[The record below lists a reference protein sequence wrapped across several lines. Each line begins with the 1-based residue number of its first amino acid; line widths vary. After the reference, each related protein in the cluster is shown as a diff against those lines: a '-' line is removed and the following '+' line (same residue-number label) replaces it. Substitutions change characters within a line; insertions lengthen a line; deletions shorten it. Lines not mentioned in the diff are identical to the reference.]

1 MIFLYNKTIK
11 ERRNTI
17 MTIKK
22 AFAKAQGNEA
32 EYNAYDEYLD
42 EMQKKYDCERAR
54 IYKQQEF
61 KRENALERKEN
72 KK

>member
-1 MIFLYNKTIK
+1 MTMKKTL
-11 ERRNTI
+11 T
-17 MTIKK
+17 
-22 AFAKAQGNEA
+22 KAQGNEE

-61 KRENALERKEN
+61 KRENRITD
-72 KK
+72 

>member
-1 MIFLYNKTIK
+1 MITMKQ
-11 ERRNTI
+11 
-17 MTIKK
+17 

-54 IYKQQEF
+54 IYKQHEF
-61 KRENALERKEN
+61 KRENALKGEQK
-72 KK
+72 

>member
-1 MIFLYNKTIK
+1 M
-11 ERRNTI
+11 
-17 MTIKK
+17 MTMKA

-54 IYKQQEF
+54 VFKQREF
-61 KRENALERKEN
+61 KRESAWEN
-72 KK
+72 MKRRAQYV